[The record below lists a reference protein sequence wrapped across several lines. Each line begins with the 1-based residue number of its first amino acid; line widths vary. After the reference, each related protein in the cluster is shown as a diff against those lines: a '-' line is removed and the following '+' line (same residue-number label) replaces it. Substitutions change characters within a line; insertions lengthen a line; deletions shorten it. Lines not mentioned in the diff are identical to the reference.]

1 MYILIP
7 TIAPIPQTTAAI
19 ISNIESS
26 GPSVIFHFILKNCII
41 SRLLLHFLWIV
52 INVRIGI
59 KI

>member
-26 GPSVIFHFILKNCII
+26 GPSVIFIL
-41 SRLLLHFLWIV
+41 S
-52 INVRIGI
+52 
-59 KI
+59 

>member
-41 SRLLLHFLWIV
+41 SRLLLHFL
-52 INVRIGI
+52 
-59 KI
+59 